1 MMLMEDDEQDLL
13 TKMVKFAKMQ
23 DEFYFTWGMEIEEL
37 QETLQYYIDQGEA
50 DVAEEMQKF

>member
-1 MMLMEDDEQDLL
+1 
-13 TKMVKFAKMQ
+13 MVKFAKMQ